1 MRVVLADPSR
11 TVHKVVTRLLRARG
25 HEVFAFAD
33 GASALAFLRDGA
45 ADVLITSTE
54 PNGMSGFELCW
65 EARLI
70 AAGRR
75 PMYIVMMSS
84 RREQQVV
91 CEALDSGA
99 DDFIGKPPAT
109 EELYAR
115 MRAAERLVR
124 LERDLMELASTDP
137 LTGALNRR
145 AYFTLAHDAV
155 EAARRGAALAVVMVD
170 IDRFKMI
177 NDIHG
182 HDSGD
187 VALRAVVQVADQER
201 AVFARLGGE
210 EFAFLLPGWSA
221 ADALVLAERVR
232 ARVAATEVPVAGAV
246 LSMTC
251 SFGVAEWEAGE
262 GIDSLLKR
270 ADIALYQAKTGGR
283 NRVVVAEDPAAWV
296 SMPRDPGSVI
306 RAEDRDSLPAAR
318 AAGLMRCHQER

>member
-11 TVHKVVTRLLRARG
+11 TVHKVVARLLRARG
-25 HEVFAFAD
+25 HEVFAFVD
-33 GASALAFLRDGA
+33 GASALSFLRDGA
-45 ADVLITSTE
+45 ADALITSTE

-70 AAGRR
+70 AAGRW

-84 RREQQVV
+84 RREQHIV

-137 LTGALNRR
+137 LTGVLNRR

-155 EAARRGAALAVVMVD
+155 EAARRGSTLAVVMMD
-170 IDRFKMI
+170 LDRFKKI
-177 NDIHG
+177 NDVYG

-187 VALRAVVQVADQER
+187 AALRAVVQAAREEG

-210 EFAFLLPGWSA
+210 EFAFLLPDWTA
-221 ADALVLAERVR
+221 ADAAVLAERVR
-232 ARVAATEVPVAGAV
+232 ARIAETDIAVGDAV
-246 LSMTC
+246 LKMTC
-251 SFGVAEWEAGE
+251 SFGVAAWEADE
-262 GIDSLLKR
+262 GIDGLLKR

-306 RAEDRDSLPAAR
+306 RTEDRGSLSAAR
-318 AAGLMRCHQER
+318 AAELMRRHNWR